1 MKMRFLAASAVAV
14 AGLIGAFTPGQAT
27 SVALAAS
34 VGPPGAAFNG
44 SGTGFNGSG
53 AGSTAGTFNGGR
65 SGGKSGGTAVPDPTT
80 TPTFSSN
87 FSGSSLNTSIWGTC
101 YPWFPDPATGCQNFG
116 NSDELE
122 WYLPSQDQL
131 SGGDLN
137 LVAQPEATQGYSSSG
152 AAKTYNCRSG
162 MVTTYPG
169 FNFEYGIVQVVA
181 NIPQTYGLWSAI
193 WLLPTSEGW
202 PPEIDMEETWGPPDV
217 QTAYTFHYADGDN
230 DESTQASSASP
241 LSPGWHTFTLDW
253 TPTSL
258 TWWLDGTEV
267 LTTSSDIPSQ
277 SMYLLIDLADYAQT
291 STQGCSGTMQVKSV
305 KIWEQS

>member
-14 AGLIGAFTPGQAT
+14 TGLIGTFTQGQAT
-27 SVALAAS
+27 PMALDAS
-34 VGPPGAAFNG
+34 VSAH
-44 SGTGFNGSG
+44 
-53 AGSTAGTFNGGR
+53 STAFGGSRSGGATGGPTTVNSSRSGGR
-65 SGGKSGGTAVPDPTT
+65 SGGSGGGSGSTTVPDPTT
-80 TPTFSSN
+80 TPSFSSN

-101 YPWFPDPATGCQNFG
+101 YPWFTDPATGCQNFG

-122 WYLPSQDQL
+122 WYMPSQDQL

-137 LVAQPEATQGYSSSG
+137 LVAQPEATEGYNSSG
-152 AAKTYNCRSG
+152 AAETYNCRSG
-162 MVTTYPG
+162 MATTYPG

-181 NIPQTYGLWSAI
+181 NIPQSYGLWSGI
-193 WLLPTSEGW
+193 WLLPTNESW

-217 QTAYTFHYADGDN
+217 STAYTFHPADYDVV
-230 DESTQASSASP
+230 QASSDTDLPS
-241 LSPGWHTFTLDW
+241 GWNTFTLDW

-258 TWWLDGTEV
+258 TWWLNGTEV

-277 SMYLLIDLADYAQT
+277 PMYLLLDLADYAQT
-291 STQGCSGTMQVKSV
+291 ATQGCNGTMQIKSV